1 MFDYNIKNARFFK
14 RETFCNININPLGA
28 WIELHV

>member
-14 RETFCNININPLGA
+14 RETFCNININPLGVGV
-28 WIELHV
+28 ELYV